1 MKPASQK
8 TLAMGGL
15 AGLIMTIG
23 GLAVRSCTVS
33 NPLLAAPWCG
43 DAGASHSMLSF
54 VHCSGCYAA
63 AAGVALALSSLALLA
78 TTMSPR
84 LRLPGIALPVVLG

>member
-78 TTMSPR
+78 KRCR
-84 LRLPGIALPVVLG
+84 LDYAFPG